1 MPIRNMY
8 SFIAAKGGNING
20 RKGQQRKQLEEELFY
35 QAPNVLDARPELKDE
50 AWAYCEGVPP
60 LFESAK
66 TEREFIEEAV
76 ILLKQA
82 VISAL

>member
-1 MPIRNMY
+1 MEEKV
-8 SFIAAKGGNING
+8 SSA
-20 RKGQQRKQLEEELFY
+20 KQLEEELFY

-50 AWAYCEGVPP
+50 AWTYCEEYRRF
-60 LFESAK
+60 LNRAK

-82 VISAL
+82 GYQPF